1 MFTAE
6 ETTDKPVL
14 AVMGLH
20 ALFVRLIK
28 PITPVCEATASL
40 HVIRAWLNV
49 KSTDVRVQESV
60 SSSPNVRSYLPEKI
74 TDEDAAFRFASEC
87 QRAEKAALRLI
98 ARAEQCSLGLARK
111 LEKRNFST
119 DCVNAV
125 ISRLLELKLVDDSR
139 FSRLWLE
146 SRIRFARSPRRL
158 LISLCGRGID
168 RDAAD
173 AAIKTVLDEETEF
186 TVLMR
191 FVKRYFKKS
200 VRKNEKNSVSIKH
213 LLRNEGFS
221 QQAIMRFTES
231 EAQ

>member
-1 MFTAE
+1 
-6 ETTDKPVL
+6 
-14 AVMGLH
+14 
-20 ALFVRLIK
+20 
-28 PITPVCEATASL
+28 
-40 HVIRAWLNV
+40 
-49 KSTDVRVQESV
+49 VQESV
-60 SSSPNVRSYLPEKI
+60 SSSPNVKNYLPEKI

-111 LEKRNFST
+111 LEKRKFSAE
-119 DCVNAV
+119 CVNTV
-125 ISRLLELKLVDDSR
+125 ISRLIDLKLVDDSR

-158 LISLCGRGID
+158 LVSLCGRGID
-168 RDAAD
+168 RDDAE
-173 AAIKTVLDEETEF
+173 AAIKTVLDEETEY

-191 FVKRYFKKS
+191 FVKKHIKKLS
-200 VRKNEKNSVSIKH
+200 RKNEKNSVSIKH

-221 QQAIMRFTES
+221 QQAITRFTES